1 MLPKKTQNLPRAL
14 KLRPWVYE
22 EANKIEFKNKFWFIS
37 WLGKSYYINDTI
49 YRDVYITL
57 CNNTHF
63 KFQKNSKTFC
73 VQFRE
78 EYTIRLKQGN
88 YYDYLGKFLSS
99 VYNHE
104 NIRIKNNVLISREN
118 NGAIINIDNLLG
130 KGRTYYPLNSTEI
143 YGDVACYLVDIDNS
157 KYIIPMNVIQSY
169 FYTLS
174 SMTLYNLIYGVFVPG
189 IVKPYKF
196 EEYAVVAFRSS
207 LISTLE
213 ARILSKFYFLNG
225 VEIKKLYQIRR
236 TFLKNLLN
244 NRKNNQE
251 EKAYI
256 DYTLPF
262 KKNVQVEMSLHYH
275 PVDLEENINMV
286 YAISNILLPAYG
298 SLFESDNYILRDD
311 DKVLFIDNEDIV
323 SEGTTLGIQHH
334 YNGQEVSNTPF
345 TNNDAILNVK
355 ENDEGPKFY
364 ESPSISDALP
374 TKIKNS
380 VSFENSFV
388 RHINMYDEFISSHN
402 SNSETGAINLI
413 YGLSKGKDYMLAI
426 LSVFELLE
434 KSAEFKC
441 KYIYLKRQETS
452 KFSYDPFNFQDNG
465 SILLFMIEFN
475 DSCFCIIVR
484 NNKSNRIGI
493 IKRLITGVFDEEND
507 EKLKLGLI
515 KISRDY
521 HYNWSKLKTSKLK
534 IHDFIVVDALNNKE
548 RDTLEET
555 VENLHKRI
563 LKGIKDSVE
572 K

>member
-88 YYDYLGKFLSS
+88 YYDYLGKFISS
-99 VYNHE
+99 AYNHE

-130 KGRTYYPLNSTEI
+130 KGRTYYPLIGTEI
-143 YGDVACYLVDIDNS
+143 YGDVACYLVDIDKT
-157 KYIIPMNVIQSY
+157 KYIIPMNVIQTY
-169 FYTLS
+169 FYTMS
-174 SMTLYNLIYGVFVPG
+174 SMTLYNLIYGVFAPG

-196 EEYAVVAFRSS
+196 DDYAVVAYRSS
-207 LISTLE
+207 LINPAE

-225 VEIKKLYQIRR
+225 VEINKLYQIRR

-244 NRKNNQE
+244 SRRNNQE
-251 EKAYI
+251 EKSYI

-262 KKNVQVEMSLHYH
+262 KKSVQVEMSLHYH

-286 YAISNILLPAYG
+286 YAISNISVPAYE
-298 SLFESDNYILRDD
+298 SLFEATDYILKDD
-311 DKVLFIDNEDIV
+311 DEALTIHNEDIV
-323 SEGTTLGIQHH
+323 NEGTIFGIKHN
-334 YNGQEVSNTPF
+334 YNGEEVSETPF
-345 TNNDAILNVK
+345 TNNDAIINVDK
-355 ENDEGPKFY
+355 NEEGPKFY
-364 ESPSISDALP
+364 ESPTISEALP
-374 TKIKNS
+374 SKIRNS
-380 VSFENSFV
+380 TNFENSLIK
-388 RHINMYDEFISSHN
+388 HINMYDEFVSSHN
-402 SNSETGAINLI
+402 SNSETGVVNLI
-413 YGLSKGKDYMLAI
+413 FGLSKGKDYMLAI
-426 LSVFELLE
+426 LSAFELLE
-434 KSAEFKC
+434 KSEEFKC
-441 KYIYLKRQETS
+441 KYIYLKRQEGS
-452 KFSYDPFNFQDNG
+452 KFSYDPLNFQDDG

-475 DSCFCIIVR
+475 DCCFCIIVR

-493 IKRLITGVFDEEND
+493 IKRLIPGVFDEEND

-521 HYNWSKLKTSKLK
+521 QYNWSKLKTSKLK
-534 IHDFIVVDALNNKE
+534 IHDFQVIDALNKKE
-548 RDTLEET
+548 RNTLEET
-555 VENLHKRI
+555 VESLHKRI
-563 LKGIKDSVE
+563 TEGIKDSI
-572 K
+572 KK